1 MLKPKNIFYLYAIL
15 CLSEHESYGL
25 FSMCVP
31 YRISK
36 HFRMIGRL
44 CLVNP
49 IEVVFSQKGCD
60 NFNAD
65 LDVAVIEHYYNMS
78 GGMM

>member
-1 MLKPKNIFYLYAIL
+1 
-15 CLSEHESYGL
+15 
-25 FSMCVP
+25 
-31 YRISK
+31 
-36 HFRMIGRL
+36 MIGSL

-60 NFNAD
+60 NFDAD